1 MPAAEIK
8 DLTAGLPPVLQ
19 AIIGAVFALFALM
32 AFIRGNSDRKA
43 SPDIGEKSDPFSLWS
58 MQSFHLPQA
67 ITMMNEILSILRQIH
82 SVLRSIEGQNERA
95 HQELSG
101 QTRSLR
107 EQTEEHKH
115 LMAGLRGL
123 LQQLVDIKSREERG
137 NRQ

>member
-58 MQSFHLPQA
+58 MQSFHIPQMVTA
-67 ITMMNEILSILRQIH
+67 MNEVLG
-82 SVLRSIEGQNERA
+82 VLRSIHGVLKSIEGQNERT
-95 HQELSG
+95 HQELTG
-101 QTRSLR
+101 QTRTVR
-107 EQTEEHKH
+107 DQTEEHQR
-115 LMAGLRGL
+115 LMKGLSSL
-123 LQQLVDIKSREERG
+123 VSQLIDIKEREERG
-137 NRQ
+137 R